1 MTHIYP
7 LPSVFIDPDK
17 SKEVELN
24 YILSRAFYQPR
35 GYYRSAK
42 KLWEKAKEVKSYI
55 SLSDVENWLH
65 RQAIWQIHSPPPRY
79 IPQASFNKIT
89 RPNEYH
95 QADILYMPH
104 DEINGKVYKYC
115 LNIVDVASR
124 YKASVP
130 LIDRSSVGV
139 AKAFKREYNNKNSPL
154 IWPKVL
160 HVDGGSEF
168 KDKVPKIMKQ
178 RGVRIRIG
186 TSHKHQSIVERFNR
200 TLAEKLFRIQDAREL
215 VSDEVDTAWVENLQ
229 VIVDYL
235 NNSVTR
241 LLGISPAEAI
251 HKDEVY
257 ALPSKIR
264 KTRPIGEDEV
274 RLPAGTSVRY
284 LLDKSDFIDKRRATD
299 PIWSKKIF
307 TIESSS
313 VISGQPVMYRLDGPK
328 KIFIREELLEVPLDT
343 MLPPAY
349 LL

>member
-1 MTHIYP
+1 MQLKYFFPMTHIYP

-35 GYYRSAK
+35 GYHQSAK
-42 KLWEKAKEVKSYI
+42 KLWDKAKEGKPDI

-95 QADILYMPH
+95 QADILYMPY
-104 DEINGKVYKYC
+104 DKIRGKEYKYC

-139 AKAFKREYNNKNSPL
+139 AKAFKRVYNNKNSPL

-168 KDKVPKIMKQ
+168 QDKVTKIMKQ
-178 RGVRIRIG
+178 KGVRIRVG

-215 VSDEVDTAWVENLQ
+215 ASDEIDTVWVVNILA
-229 VIVDYL
+229 
-235 NNSVTR
+235 
-241 LLGISPAEAI
+241 GKI
-251 HKDEVY
+251 HINKK
-257 ALPSKIR
+257 PTQI
-264 KTRPIGEDEV
+264 PN
-274 RLPAGTSVRY
+274 P
-284 LLDKSDFIDKRRATD
+284 KSQK
-299 PIWSKKIF
+299 PNPNWSQI
-307 TIESSS
+307 
-313 VISGQPVMYRLDGPK
+313 PN
-328 KIFIREELLEVPLDT
+328 
-343 MLPPAY
+343 
-349 LL
+349 